1 LLGGEEEKDKDVV
14 RFRVDKFSIIYEHI
28 IPFFG
33 NNALQSS
40 KSKDNPPAFARVDF
54 CKASKIINNKSHLN
68 EKGLEELKQIK
79 SGMNSGRVH

>member
-1 LLGGEEEKDKDVV
+1 MANNSLSPPAGLLGGEGIMRCKAVKV
-14 RFRVDKFSIIYEHI
+14 KTT
-28 IPFFG
+28 
-33 NNALQSS
+33 L
-40 KSKDNPPAFARVDF
+40 RVDF

>member
-1 LLGGEEEKDKDVV
+1 MNILFLFIPPSRLAGGG
-14 RFRVDKFSIIYEHI
+14 
-28 IPFFG
+28 G

-40 KSKDNPPAFARVDF
+40 KSKDYLDF